1 MFYLLFQKNKIRKL
15 HLEVIRLNK
24 IRMIILNKVNKRLFH
39 KTQEMQNLLNKVS
52 QMYLKKQLKD

>member
-15 HLEVIRLNK
+15 QLEVIRLNK